1 MEPTPDPRSYLTRQL
16 QQHLRGLKTVGIEY
30 LPIGPP
36 LVISLAEPVL
46 ATTPVPAAPTPA
58 EPRPVIPEPSLP
70 PVAPPTRPA
79 IDPVR
84 DAMKLGQPA
93 AVPVPAI
100 SVPTVSGLFEE
111 PVPVVPDS
119 PADRRRE
126 LTVLADRIAPCD
138 RCLEL
143 YSTRTQTVFGVGP
156 VDPDICFVGEAP
168 GADEDAT
175 GEPFVGAAGQLLNRI
190 IAACGLKRSE
200 VYICNTIKCRPPSN
214 RVPTPDE
221 RLNCREYFERQI
233 ALVRPKYIVCLGA
246 TAAQNVLQTTTG
258 IMKLRGR
265 FHSYKN
271 TPVLCTFHPA
281 ALLRNEA
288 WKKDTWEDMKMLLRT
303 MGRPI
308 PGAQSA
314 G

>member
-1 MEPTPDPRSYLTRQL
+1 VALFEEATPAIPDSVADRKRELN
-16 QQHLRGLKTVGIEY
+16 
-30 LPIGPP
+30 
-36 LVISLAEPVL
+36 VL
-46 ATTPVPAAPTPA
+46 AT
-58 EPRPVIPEPSLP
+58 
-70 PVAPPTRPA
+70 
-79 IDPVR
+79 
-84 DAMKLGQPA
+84 Q
-93 AVPVPAI
+93 
-100 SVPTVSGLFEE
+100 
-111 PVPVVPDS
+111 
-119 PADRRRE
+119 
-126 LTVLADRIAPCD
+126 IAPCD
-138 RCLEL
+138 RCPEL
-143 YSTRTQTVFGVGP
+143 FATRTQTVFGVGP
-156 VDPDICFVGEAP
+156 VDPEICFVGEAP

-200 VYICNTIKCRPPSN
+200 VYICNTIKCRPPNN
-214 RVPTPDE
+214 RTPTPDE
-221 RLNCREYFERQI
+221 RSNCRDYFERQI

-246 TAAQNVLQTTTG
+246 TAAQNVLRTTTG

-265 FHSYKN
+265 FHQYKN

-308 PGAQSA
+308 PGAQSS